1 MIRSDVSKYK
11 RKKKKRKRKR
21 GVRENPW
28 KPREIIAVRRVATQN
43 ETVSRLAANL
53 TTDPIGDEH
62 VSLEKNEGK
71 TRGGWGHTGN
81 QRRIRN
87 VEGMGEEGKKKKRQ
101 RMEAVTPCTFG
112 ETNLINGPGRAQ
124 SQGGYVYARRE
135 RAGTQKR
142 RALYGE
148 ASVVLITILTSG
160 RTNVHVYTKGVDRVY
175 VRIKY
180 T

>member
-1 MIRSDVSKYK
+1 MAPA
-11 RKKKKRKRKR
+11 
-21 GVRENPW
+21 EH
-28 KPREIIAVRRVATQN
+28 
-43 ETVSRLAANL
+43 SR
-53 TTDPIGDEH
+53 T
-62 VSLEKNEGK
+62 
-71 TRGGWGHTGN
+71 
-81 QRRIRN
+81 RRIR
-87 VEGMGEEGKKKKRQ
+87 VRE
-101 RMEAVTPCTFG
+101 
-112 ETNLINGPGRAQ
+112 
-124 SQGGYVYARRE
+124 E

>member
-1 MIRSDVSKYK
+1 MEGEGTRGTRDEFETWKGWG
-11 RKKKKRKRKR
+11 REKKKR
-21 GVRENPW
+21 
-28 KPREIIAVRRVATQN
+28 
-43 ETVSRLAANL
+43 
-53 TTDPIGDEH
+53 
-62 VSLEKNEGK
+62 
-71 TRGGWGHTGN
+71 
-81 QRRIRN
+81 
-87 VEGMGEEGKKKKRQ
+87 RQ

-160 RTNVHVYTKGVDRVY
+160 RTNVYVYTKGVDRVY